1 MMNDNRT
8 ANRVEKGQASA
19 RSYVQNH
26 AMTVG
31 VTGIFFAVVLLAAL
45 RHIFLPAVKL
55 PQGWYNSF
63 DASIVTYVDHLATR
77 WRWLDPVARV
87 IFEHNLIKD
96 GPVVFLLWFAFFPV
110 QGSAQEILRKR
121 QKIAATVS
129 LALFGVVLARVLAL
143 VFPFRER
150 PLRTVALHFQ
160 STNIVHPSVLY
171 GWSSFPSDH
180 ATLLIALAAGL
191 FLVSK
196 PLGSIALFYTFAVNV
211 FLRVY
216 VGLHWPT
223 DLLAGTALGVGLASV
238 VTVAAYRDAVWR
250 IVLRCWQRSPGA
262 VAALMFFLS
271 YEVVDMFE
279 GPLTLAKAV
288 LKHHL
293 Q

>member
-1 MMNDNRT
+1 MMNN
-8 ANRVEKGQASA
+8 NRVVNRVATTQAA
-19 RSYVQNH
+19 TRSYIQDH
-26 AMTVG
+26 AIAVGAVG
-31 VTGIFFAVVLLAAL
+31 VFFAVVLLEVL
-45 RHIFLPAVKL
+45 RHIFLPAAQL

-63 DASIVTYVDHLATR
+63 DVSIVTYVNHLATR
-77 WRWLDPVARV
+77 WRWLDPVARI

-96 GPVVFLLWFAFFPV
+96 GPVVFLLWFAFFPA
-110 QGSAQEILRKR
+110 QGSAQEILLKR
-121 QKIAATVS
+121 QKLAATVS
-129 LALFGVVLARVLAL
+129 LALFGVVLARILAL

-180 ATLLIALAAGL
+180 AVLLITLAAGL

-196 PLGSIALFYTFAVNV
+196 PLGSIGLFYTFAVNI

-223 DLLAGTALGVGLASV
+223 DLLAGTALGIALASV

-250 IVLRCWQRSPGA
+250 IVLRCWQRSPGV
-262 VAALMFFLS
+262 VAAFMVYLS